1 MCGLRGSV
9 EIPHG
14 EHSDLKADPRA
25 AAFICAGAIGICL
38 CVLWYKR
45 GSIANPAIRMS
56 RIIV

>member
-25 AAFICAGAIGICL
+25 ATFIYARAIGVCL
-38 CVLWYKR
+38 CVL
-45 GSIANPAIRMS
+45 
-56 RIIV
+56 